1 MKKVINNLKEK
12 NKSFMDKI
20 NDLQKEL
27 IEANFER
34 EMKEKE
40 LSQLKVSMSENR
52 KPMSSSVFD
61 GLQSPRSPLK

>member
-1 MKKVINNLKEK
+1 MKKVIHNLKEK

-27 IEANFER
+27 IEANFEK

-40 LSQLKVSMSENR
+40 LGQLRMLVT
-52 KPMSSSVFD
+52 
-61 GLQSPRSPLK
+61 

>member
-34 EMKEKE
+34 EMKEK
-40 LSQLKVSMSENR
+40 
-52 KPMSSSVFD
+52 
-61 GLQSPRSPLK
+61 

>member
-1 MKKVINNLKEK
+1 MNKQKDESEASMKKVINNLKEK

-34 EMKEKE
+34 EMKEK
-40 LSQLKVSMSENR
+40 
-52 KPMSSSVFD
+52 
-61 GLQSPRSPLK
+61 